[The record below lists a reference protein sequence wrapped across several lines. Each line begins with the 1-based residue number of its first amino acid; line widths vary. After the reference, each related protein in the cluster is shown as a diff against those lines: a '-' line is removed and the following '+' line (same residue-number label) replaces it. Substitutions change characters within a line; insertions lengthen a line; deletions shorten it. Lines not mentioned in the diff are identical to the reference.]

1 MKIILFGYSGKL
13 ENAIFKKLKT
23 KNLNQLKEGMYLVDL
38 TKSLIQKY
46 KNVTNIKVNTRT
58 RIGQPRIGGLIR
70 VNLIMI
76 KLLLFIT
83 FAN

>member
-13 ENAIFKKLKT
+13 GNAIFKKLKT